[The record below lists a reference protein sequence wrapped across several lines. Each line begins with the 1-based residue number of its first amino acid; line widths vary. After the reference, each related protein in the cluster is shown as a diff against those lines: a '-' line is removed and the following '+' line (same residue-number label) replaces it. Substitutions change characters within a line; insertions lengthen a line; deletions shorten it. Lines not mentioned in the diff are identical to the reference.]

1 MSLSNTI
8 TLPLPSGNVV
18 VTRINDDGYTSEYLK
33 RTSTEQHRLR
43 IRHSTVNP
51 SAGRTGMYD
60 RHNVEL
66 VHTVFENGAVPQ
78 YDRKVYFVL
87 ECKPGDSAI
96 NIADGLFDLAIAST
110 DALLTQLEAWES

>member
-1 MSLSNTI
+1 MLANTL
-8 TLPLPSGNVV
+8 TLPLPSGNVI
-18 VTRINDDGYTSEYLK
+18 VTRINQDGYSSEYLK
-33 RTSTEQHRLR
+33 RTSTEQHRLL
-43 IRHSTVNP
+43 IRHTRVSP
-51 SAGRTGMYD
+51 GAGRSEQYD

-66 VHTVFENGAVPQ
+66 VHTVFAAADVPQ

-96 NIADGLFDLAIAST
+96 NVADGLFDLAIATS

>member
-1 MSLSNTI
+1 MLANTL

-18 VTRINDDGYTSEYLK
+18 VTRINQDGYSSEYLK
-33 RTSTEQHRLR
+33 RTSTEQHRLV
-43 IRHSTVNP
+43 IRHTRVNP
-51 SAGRTGMYD
+51 SAGRSEAYD

-66 VHTVFENGAVPQ
+66 THTVFAATDVPQ

-96 NIADGLFDLAIAST
+96 NVADGLFDLAIATT

>member
-1 MSLSNTI
+1 MLANTL
-8 TLPLPSGNVV
+8 TLPLPSGNVI
-18 VTRINDDGYTSEYLK
+18 VTRINQDGYSSEYLK
-33 RTSTEQHRLR
+33 RTSTEQHRLL
-43 IRHSTVNP
+43 IRHTRVSPGT
-51 SAGRTGMYD
+51 GRSEQYD

-66 VHTVFENGAVPQ
+66 VHTVFAAGDVPQ

-96 NIADGLFDLAIAST
+96 NVADGLFDLAIATS